1 MDVGD
6 WKSNLQHP
14 TSNVQT
20 KDRGY
25 TMKKLLY
32 IALNELLLLLKDK
45 MAAIWMVILPL
56 GMTAI
61 MGLVF
66 GGFGGGSEAVVI
78 DLPVVDHDGGEMAAV
93 VLDILS
99 QTGNLHLETEHDEET
114 ARQLVADGK
123 RAGAMV
129 IPSGFSADLTSGQPT
144 ALELIIVPGGQT
156 APLLEGMVRGVASG
170 FSNVQTAV
178 EVAISEVQRA
188 TGSTN
193 LDYQGIAGRV
203 VDVAL
208 ERLHDPPVRARITTV
223 GSAEEEEFN
232 IFDQVVPG
240 YAVMFAMFT
249 VLSAAGGILEEKERG
264 TFKRLLIAPIP
275 QWSLLGGKLLAQ
287 FLMGV
292 GQIALMFIFGALV
305 FHVQLG
311 NSLLGLLL
319 ITLATCWATTSLGIL
334 LVAVIRSRKQLHP
347 ITTLIILGSS
357 AIGGSWFPLFL
368 MPKAVQQV
376 GRITLVAWAM
386 EGYNRLMLLGGS
398 LADVWVNIG
407 VLVLYGAI
415 CFAIG
420 LKLFKFKEA

>member
-1 MDVGD
+1 
-6 WKSNLQHP
+6 
-14 TSNVQT
+14 
-20 KDRGY
+20 
-25 TMKKLLY
+25 MKKLLY

-45 MAAIWMVILPL
+45 MAAVWMIILPL
-56 GMTAI
+56 AMTTI

-66 GGFGGGSEAVVI
+66 GGLGGESEAVAI

-99 QTGNLHLETEHDEET
+99 ETENLQVETEYDEET
-114 ARQLVADGK
+114 ARQLVTDGE

-129 IPSGFSADLTSGQPT
+129 IPSDFSTAITSGQPT
-144 ALELIIVPGGQT
+144 ALELVVVPGGQT
-156 APLLEGMVRGVASG
+156 APLLEGMVRGVTSG
-170 FSNVQTAV
+170 FSNVQTTV

-188 TGSTN
+188 TGSYD
-193 LDYQGIAGRV
+193 LDYEGIAKRV
-203 VDVAL
+203 ADTAL
-208 ERLHDPPVRARITTV
+208 ERLEDPPVRAQITTV
-223 GSAEEEEFN
+223 GGTEEEEFD
-232 IFDQVVPG
+232 IFGQVVPG

-311 NSLLGLLL
+311 ASLLGLSL

-334 LVAVIRSRKQLHP
+334 LVAVIRSRKQIHP
-347 ITTLIILGSS
+347 ITTLVILGSS
-357 AIGGSWFPLFL
+357 AIGGSWYPLFL

-376 GRITLVAWAM
+376 ARVTLVAWAM
-386 EGYNRLMLLGGS
+386 EGYNRLMILGGS
-398 LADVWVNIG
+398 LADVWVDIG
-407 VLVLYGAI
+407 VLVLYGVI
-415 CFAIG
+415 CFAVG
-420 LKLFKFKEA
+420 LRLFRFKEA

>member
-1 MDVGD
+1 LKRDAYCVVRETEG
-6 WKSNLQHP
+6 KS
-14 TSNVQT
+14 
-20 KDRGY
+20 

-32 IALNELLLLLKDK
+32 IALNELLLLRKDK
-45 MAAIWMVILPL
+45 MAVIWMIVLPL
-56 GMTAI
+56 GMTLIA
-61 MGLVF
+61 GLVF
-66 GGFGGGSEAVVI
+66 GAFGGGSEAVVI
-78 DLPVVDHDGGEMAAV
+78 DLPVVNQDGGEMGAV

-99 QTGNLHLETEHDEET
+99 QTGNLNLETAYDEET
-114 ARQLVADGK
+114 ARGLVSDGK
-123 RAGAMV
+123 RAGAVV
-129 IPSGFSADLTSGQPT
+129 IPSDLSAAMTSGQPT
-144 ALELIIVPGGQT
+144 ALELIVAPGGQT
-156 APLLEGMVRGVASG
+156 APLLEGMVRGVTSA
-170 FSNVQTAV
+170 FSNVQTTV

-193 LDYQGIAGRV
+193 LDYEGIAGRAV
-203 VDVAL
+203 TTAL
-208 ERLHDPPVRARITTV
+208 ERLHNPPVSARVTIV
-223 GSAEEEEFN
+223 GSAEEEYDVSSQ
-232 IFDQVVPG
+232 IVPG
-240 YAVMFAMFT
+240 YAVMFAMFS

-264 TFKRLLIAPIP
+264 TFKRLLISPIP

-292 GQIALMFIFGALV
+292 GQIMLMFVFGALV
-305 FHVQLG
+305 FNLNLG
-311 NSLLGLLL
+311 NSPLGLLL

-334 LVAVIRSRKQLHP
+334 LVAVIRSRKQIHP

-386 EGYNRLMLLGGS
+386 EGYNRLMLLGGG

-407 VLVLYGAI
+407 VLVLYGAV

>member
-1 MDVGD
+1 
-6 WKSNLQHP
+6 
-14 TSNVQT
+14 
-20 KDRGY
+20 
-25 TMKKLLY
+25 MKKLLY
-32 IALNELLLLLKDK
+32 VARNELLLLRKDR
-45 MAAIWMVILPL
+45 MAAIWMIVLPL
-56 GMTAI
+56 AMTTI
-61 MGLVF
+61 MGLIF
-66 GGFGGGSEAVVI
+66 GGLGGGSEAVVI
-78 DLPVVDHDGGEMAAV
+78 DLPVVDQDGGEMATV

-99 QTGNLHLETEHDEET
+99 QTENLCVETEYDEET

-123 RAGAMV
+123 RAGAMI
-129 IPSGFSADLTSGQPT
+129 IPPDFSAAITSGQPT
-144 ALELIIVPGGQT
+144 ALELIVAPGGQT

-170 FSNVQTAV
+170 FSNVQTTV

-188 TGSTN
+188 TGSYD
-193 LDYQGIAGRV
+193 LDYEGIAGRV
-203 VDVAL
+203 VATAL
-208 ERLHDPPVRARITTV
+208 ERLEDPPVRASVTTV
-223 GSAEEEEFN
+223 GSTEEEEFD

-311 NSLLGLLL
+311 DSLLGLLL

-334 LVAVIRSRKQLHP
+334 LVSVIRSRKQIHP
-347 ITTLIILGSS
+347 ITTLVILGSS
-357 AIGGSWFPLFL
+357 AIGGSWYPLFM
-368 MPKAVQQV
+368 MPKGVQQV
-376 GRITLVAWAM
+376 ARVTLVAWAM
-386 EGYNRLMLLGGS
+386 EGYNRLMILGGS
-398 LADVWVNIG
+398 LTDVWADIG

-415 CFAIG
+415 CFGVG
-420 LKLFKFKEA
+420 LKLFRFKEA